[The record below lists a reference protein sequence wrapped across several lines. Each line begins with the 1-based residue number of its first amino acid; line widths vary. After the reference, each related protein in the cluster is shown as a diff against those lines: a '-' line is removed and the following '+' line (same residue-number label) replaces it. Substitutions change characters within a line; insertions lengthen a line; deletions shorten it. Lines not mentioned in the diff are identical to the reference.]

1 MPEAEITDTTLEDDL
16 IDAYDCTARIDD
28 IIMCV
33 INAPTNIQC
42 SKVQENTIAIAKEK
56 QSDTG
61 ANANITPHLHL
72 LCDIQWFE

>member
-1 MPEAEITDTTLEDDL
+1 MPEAKITDTTLEDDP
-16 IDAYDCTARIDD
+16 IDAYDRTARIED

-33 INAPTNIQC
+33 TNAPVDVGEC
-42 SKVQENTIAIAKEK
+42 SQVQENTIAIAKEE

-72 LCDIQWFE
+72 LYDVRF